1 MHLFTGHRGGFTDIG
16 PVQFTGYTGIF
27 AATTPE
33 KPMSYGNAF
42 KPCTPPTW
50 RELVNYYAPC
60 TCKQSAPFSEMHP
73 EAQCKAIQ
81 RERRQQR
88 WNARQ
93 AVAGLWVAPAGYLSY
108 VWAYFC

>member
-1 MHLFTGHRGGFTDIG
+1 M
-16 PVQFTGYTGIF
+16 QFTGYTGIF

-42 KPCTPPTW
+42 KPCTPHTW

-93 AVAGLWVAPAGYLSY
+93 AVAGLWVAPAGYLC